1 MNYIF
6 KILLF
11 LSFLIFNSTTISAQ
25 ELNCNF
31 QVNSSQIIGSDKS
44 IFEVLQTRLS
54 EFVNSRKWTK
64 HNYQIQE
71 RIECTMLINITERVT
86 PTSFKATIQIQSRRP
101 VFNSSYSTTLINH
114 IDKDFEFNFNEFEQL
129 EYSENSYVSNLTS
142 VVSFYVYMILAMDYE
157 SFSKNGGSPYLTL
170 AQNIVTNAQGSGS
183 SGWKAFEDTKN
194 RYWLVENLLK
204 PNYVPFRETMYNYH
218 RLVFDVMSA
227 DVTKGRAVVAESIKN
242 LEKVFTYDMN
252 SFQLQFFFNAKADEI
267 VELFKEAPQ
276 SEKSEIVPILNKIN
290 PANSNVYEKI
300 ISGK

>member
-1 MNYIF
+1 MNYTN
-6 KILLF
+6 KIIILF
-11 LSFLIFNSTTISAQ
+11 LIVFFSGITVRAQ

-44 IFEVLQTRLS
+44 IFEVMQTKLS
-54 EFVNSRKWTK
+54 EFVNSRKWTN
-64 HNYQIQE
+64 HNYQIHE
-71 RIECTMLINITERVT
+71 RIECTMLINITERVN

-114 IDKDFEFNFNEFEQL
+114 IDKDFDFNFNEFEQL

-157 SFSKNGGSPYLTL
+157 SFSKNGGSPYLTK
-170 AQNIVTNAQGSGS
+170 AQTIVTNAQGSGS

-204 PNYVPFRETMYNYH
+204 PNYAVFREAMYNYH
-218 RLVFDVMSA
+218 RLGFDVMSA
-227 DVTKGRAVVAESIKN
+227 DVSKGRAVVSASIKS
-242 LEKVFTYDMN
+242 LEKVYTYDMN